1 MTSKALML
9 AAALAMLACGA
20 MNVRAAE
27 LRLLCPVAMRAVMP
41 EIIVQFEKATG
52 DKLSTEYATA
62 GAVADRVQQ
71 GDAADVAIAST
82 TQIDTLLGQGRIAAG
97 TRSQIAR
104 VGIGVFVRAKAAR
117 PELTSVDSFRRTLGE
132 AKAIGYGD
140 PAKGGVSGTYMASLV
155 DRLGMAADL
164 KGKTKLFGDSQAVL
178 TALAAGDID
187 IGIGLS
193 SDTVLAAGVEF
204 VAGLP
209 AQIQNFTY
217 YSGGVISGSKQVD
230 AASSLVAFLTSPT
243 ARAVLTAKGF
253 EPQ

>member
-9 AAALAMLACGA
+9 AAALAMLASGA

-41 EIIVQFEKATG
+41 EIIAQFEKATG
-52 DKLSTEYATA
+52 DKLATEYATA
-62 GAVADRVQQ
+62 GAVTERVQK

-82 TQIDTLLGQGRIAAG
+82 SQIDTLLGQGRIAAG

-104 VGIGVFVRAKAAR
+104 VGIGVFVRTKAAR
-117 PELTSVDSFRRTLGE
+117 PDLSSVDTFKRTLGE

-155 DRLGMAADL
+155 DRLGMATDL

-217 YSGGVISGSKQVD
+217 YSGGVISGSKQAD
-230 AASSLVAFLTSPT
+230 AATSLVAFLTSPT

>member
-1 MTSKALML
+1 
-9 AAALAMLACGA
+9 
-20 MNVRAAE
+20 
-27 LRLLCPVAMRAVMP
+27 
-41 EIIVQFEKATG
+41 
-52 DKLSTEYATA
+52 
-62 GAVADRVQQ
+62 
-71 GDAADVAIAST
+71 
-82 TQIDTLLGQGRIAAG
+82 
-97 TRSQIAR
+97 
-104 VGIGVFVRAKAAR
+104 
-117 PELTSVDSFRRTLGE
+117 
-132 AKAIGYGD
+132 
-140 PAKGGVSGTYMASLV
+140 MASLV

-217 YSGGVISGSKQVD
+217 YSAGAISGSKQVD
-230 AASSLVAFLTSPT
+230 SASFLVAFLTSPT